1 MNPYK
6 GDHTAKM
13 FLMGEIRAAG
23 IILHMLREN
32 RGPMAGVVERTAKY
46 MDRLEET
53 LEEIAV

>member
-23 IILHMLREN
+23 ITLHMLREN
-32 RGPMAGVVERTAKY
+32 RGPTADVIERVAKY
-46 MDRLEET
+46 LDRPDET
-53 LEEIAV
+53 LYEIAV